1 MTPPLTPIANFPG
14 MTDTILPI
22 DDAPDTPYLSHME
35 VPIDSDY
42 LDSMAYQAA
51 DPLEQLEKQEEQGLT
66 IREQLL
72 DSLDLWDR
80 VEESLTSK
88 QFQIFELYYL
98 KDMTQEQIADIL
110 QLQGGQAVVSQMLN
124 ICRARLLRRLGPLL
138 EPILKLRI

>member
-1 MTPPLTPIANFPG
+1 MIVPPQATFPG
-14 MTDTILPI
+14 QTDSILPI

-35 VPIDSDY
+35 VPLDIDY
-42 LDSMAYQAA
+42 LDSVALHMI
-51 DPLEQLEKQEEQGLT
+51 DPLDELEQLEEQGPTL
-66 IREQLL
+66 RSQLL
-72 DSLDLWDR
+72 DSLELWDR
-80 VEESLTSK
+80 VEESLTPK

-98 KDMTQEQIADIL
+98 KDMTQEQIAEIL